1 MKTLKMKSNN
11 NKVKLL
17 LSEPKITDS
26 DSWWTGRKRVMT
38 FASFND
44 AHDFWV
50 KVHNATMPILSRD
63 QMIDKI
69 AELET
74 RLKKYEWI
82 SVKDKLP
89 LKGQNVLCVQNPNT
103 TATRKA
109 LFAVFDGERFN
120 DPEATYDGF
129 HHCVAHWV
137 DIIYWMPLPKIK
149 Y

>member
-1 MKTLKMKSNN
+1 
-11 NKVKLL
+11 
-17 LSEPKITDS
+17 
-26 DSWWTGRKRVMT
+26 
-38 FASFND
+38 
-44 AHDFWV
+44 
-50 KVHNATMPILSRD
+50 MPILSRD

-109 LFAVFDGERFN
+109 LFAVFDGEKFYHPLPYYVKAKVGN
-120 DPEATYDGF
+120 
-129 HHCVAHWV
+129 WV
-137 DIIYWMPLPKIK
+137 DIIYWMPYVLP
-149 Y
+149 

>member
-1 MKTLKMKSNN
+1 MKSDN
-11 NKVKLL
+11 NKIMMLP
-17 LSEPKITDS
+17 SEPKITDS
-26 DSWWTGRKRVMT
+26 NSWWTGRKRVMT

-103 TATRKA
+103 TATREA
-109 LFAVFDGERFN
+109 LFAVFDGEKFYHPLPYYVKVKVGN
-120 DPEATYDGF
+120 
-129 HHCVAHWV
+129 WV
-137 DIIYWMPLPKIK
+137 DIIYWMPLPEIK

>member
-26 DSWWTGRKRVMT
+26 DSWWTGRGRLMT
-38 FASFND
+38 FASFTD
-44 AHDFWV
+44 AHFYWLKLMNDSIP
-50 KVHNATMPILSRD
+50 TSE
-63 QMIDKI
+63 QKI
-69 AELET
+69 AELEAQ
-74 RLKKYEWI
+74 LKKYDWI

-103 TATRKA
+103 TATREA
-109 LFAVFDGERFN
+109 LFAVFDGEKFYHPLPYYVKAKVGN
-120 DPEATYDGF
+120 
-129 HHCVAHWV
+129 WV

-149 Y
+149 SE